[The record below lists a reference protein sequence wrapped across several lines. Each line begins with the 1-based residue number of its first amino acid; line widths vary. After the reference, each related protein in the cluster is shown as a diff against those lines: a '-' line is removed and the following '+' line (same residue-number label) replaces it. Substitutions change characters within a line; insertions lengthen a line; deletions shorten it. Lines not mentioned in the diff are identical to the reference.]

1 MRAIKEAHYWDT
13 FEAEPQAK
21 QIEAFQLRLVEL
33 QKARADADAEG
44 IQWKVKN
51 MTRRIGEMEGLI
63 AVLGEN
69 RRDDLA
75 YTAWLMKDAEG
86 AALVGDMTPNYA
98 GLPDYRL
105 NRMLRMSP
113 TTKFVYLLRD
123 PIDRL
128 WSHVRMQA
136 KRFKQTDEDY
146 AKKANN
152 ILWRVVN
159 KGAETHIMERGDYPA
174 TVERLRKIVPPGRLL
189 VQFMEDLFTP
199 QGLAKMCDFL
209 GIPHHPADKTRVHA
223 GDDVE
228 MRPELRPLV
237 AKFLQNQY
245 DWVATHVGP
254 VPEHWQN
261 NLKRAYA

>member
-1 MRAIKEAHYWDT
+1 MGDPTLLFCVGATKAGTSWLYRYLHDHPSCKMRAIKEAHYWDT

-98 GLPDYRL
+98 GLCATRL
-105 NRMLRMSP
+105 TGFGATCACRPSG
-113 TTKFVYLLRD
+113 
-123 PIDRL
+123 
-128 WSHVRMQA
+128 SS
-136 KRFKQTDEDY
+136 KQT
-146 AKKANN
+146 KTTPRKP
-152 ILWRVVN
+152 ITSF
-159 KGAETHIMERGDYPA
+159 GAS
-174 TVERLRKIVPPGRLL
+174 
-189 VQFMEDLFTP
+189 
-199 QGLAKMCDFL
+199 
-209 GIPHHPADKTRVHA
+209 
-223 GDDVE
+223 
-228 MRPELRPLV
+228 
-237 AKFLQNQY
+237 
-245 DWVATHVGP
+245 
-254 VPEHWQN
+254 
-261 NLKRAYA
+261 